1 MKEIFLELWAFFF
14 SKKSRIILIPFLI
27 VLFLLSG
34 LFLFASSSSW
44 SPFIYAIF

>member
-1 MKEIFLELWAFFF
+1 MKEIFTELIEFFF
-14 SKKSRIILIPFLI
+14 AKKSRIVLIPFII
-27 VLFLLSG
+27 VLILLSG

>member
-1 MKEIFLELWAFFF
+1 MKDILLELTAFFF
-14 SKKSRIILIPFLI
+14 SKKTRIVLIPFLV
-27 VLFLLSG
+27 VLILLSG